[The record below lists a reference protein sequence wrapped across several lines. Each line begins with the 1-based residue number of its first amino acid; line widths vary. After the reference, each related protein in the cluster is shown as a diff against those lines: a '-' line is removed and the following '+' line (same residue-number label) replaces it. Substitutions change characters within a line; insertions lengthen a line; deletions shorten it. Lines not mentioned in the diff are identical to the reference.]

1 MRSVKLEQEVE
12 KNKILSEALQTLA
25 TEHHELEQSVVQG
38 SLPRSAL
45 SEDEFHDAVSGEL
58 TSDQTYWGGG
68 GGDSVTSPRSHSLL
82 CHSPVGHWNTFS
94 CRGMSLVCFPLVT

>member
-25 TEHHELEQSVVQG
+25 TEHHELEQSVVKG
-38 SLPRSAL
+38 SSPRSAL

-58 TSDQTYWGGG
+58 TGYQTHRV
-68 GGDSVTSPRSHSLL
+68 DTQEIL
-82 CHSPVGHWNTFS
+82 
-94 CRGMSLVCFPLVT
+94 